1 MAEPALHDFLALVHG
16 RRGHFR
22 MESGYHADL
31 WLDLDALFG
40 RPRLIAPFVARLG
53 DRLRHYE
60 VDFVCGPLLGGALL
74 AQSLATAL
82 GAEFC
87 FTQPVP
93 RTRGTDLFTAR
104 YRLPAAFQ
112 QRVRGRRAAL
122 VDDVMSAGSSLRAT
136 FAELV
141 AYEAVPVVVGAL
153 LVLGEVGTEY
163 FHEQGLPV
171 EAVVQDGFQLWQ
183 TSHCPLCAE
192 GVPLEDHTADGRP
205 TTGCS

>member
-93 RTRGTDLFTAR
+93 PDSGDRPLYGS
-104 YRLPAAFQ
+104 LPAA
-112 QRVRGRRAAL
+112 GRL
-122 VDDVMSAGSSLRAT
+122 PTTSAG
-136 FAELV
+136 
-141 AYEAVPVVVGAL
+141 P
-153 LVLGEVGTEY
+153 
-163 FHEQGLPV
+163 P
-171 EAVVQDGFQLWQ
+171 
-183 TSHCPLCAE
+183 
-192 GVPLEDHTADGRP
+192 GRP
-205 TTGCS
+205 R